1 MGVELSEREAW
12 SLIAGSHTGILTT
25 LRRDG
30 SPVATAM
37 WFVVLDDTVYL
48 RTLARSAK
56 AANVRRDP
64 RVSFLVEHGR
74 AWAELRC
81 AHLSGRV
88 EPVGDARLRQRIDAE
103 FDRKYDGYRLPDD
116 VPEATRRHY
125 AAARIHLRLVPTRPL
140 YAWDNAKL
148 ARDGRP
154 ATR

>member
-1 MGVELSEREAW
+1 MGVALSEREAW

-30 SPVATAM
+30 SPLAAAM
-37 WFVVLDDTVYL
+37 WFVVLDDAVFV
-48 RTLARSAK
+48 RTLAHSAK

-74 AWAELRC
+74 AWAELRA
-81 AHLSGRV
+81 AHLSGRA
-88 EPVGDARLRQRIDAE
+88 EPVGDEALRRRIEAE
-103 FDRKYDGYRLPDD
+103 FDRKYAGYRLPAD

-125 AAARIHLRLVPTRPL
+125 AAEWVHLRLVPTRPL

-148 ARDGRP
+148 RSR
-154 ATR
+154 